1 MAENIFCG
9 TIRSAE
15 TYSNA
20 GEKILNSEKSPF
32 FSMLVVKIYFS
43 ASYWE
48 IRQDMHYRHSIIQF
62 SIHCF
67 SHLHR

>member
-43 ASYWE
+43 ASYWGNTP
-48 IRQDMHYRHSIIQF
+48 RYALSSFHN
-62 SIHCF
+62 
-67 SHLHR
+67 

>member
-43 ASYWE
+43 ASYKLAN
-48 IRQDMHYRHSIIQF
+48 RSLPY
-62 SIHCF
+62 C
-67 SHLHR
+67 L